1 VGTTEGIITRSQ
13 SGFYAVATQSGQLI
27 CELRGKLKKGRR
39 TGDVAAVGDKVILS
53 RLDDGS
59 GMIEEIKP
67 RHSLFTRLAP
77 TPQGEY
83 QQILIAN
90 LDQAVLVFACAEPAP
105 RLGMLDRFL
114 VISEKQG
121 VPALVV
127 ANKTDLVSLEESRGL
142 FGRYSSLGY
151 TVLYTSAETGFGVE
165 DLKEKVIGKLS
176 LFTGPSGA
184 GKSSLLNVIQ
194 PGLGLSVRHV
204 SSATSK
210 GRHTTVVRQM
220 FALDE
225 GGYVADTPGLK
236 ALALYDIEPE
246 ELDGYFPE
254 MRPLVEE
261 CSFSDCTHVH
271 EPGCAV
277 LAAVK
282 DGRVH
287 PERYQSYKRMRFGD
301 DE

>member
-1 VGTTEGIITRSQ
+1 MGKLEGIITRSQ

-53 RLDDGS
+53 KLDDGS

-121 VPALVV
+121 VPALIV
-127 ANKTDLVSLEESRGL
+127 ANKTDLVSPEGARCL

-151 TVLYTSAETGFGVE
+151 TVVYTSAETGFGVE
-165 DLKEKVIGKLS
+165 GLVEKVIGKLS
-176 LFTGPSGA
+176 LFAGPSGA

-277 LAAVK
+277 LGAVK

-287 PERYQSYKRMRFGD
+287 PERYQSYVRMRFGD